1 MSSVRSQK
9 PRITTLNTT
18 YKINIHQRHPTR
30 RISIRDIPLA
40 TLLLSDKTQNQTI
53 SATDVA
59 SAIEEEN
66 RIRKLKEIEALRDKL
81 VKQLKKYE
89 RD

>member
-1 MSSVRSQK
+1 MRKKLAMSSVRSQK

-18 YKINIHQRHPTR
+18 YKINIHQRHP
-30 RISIRDIPLA
+30 IA

-66 RIRKLKEIEALRDKL
+66 RIRKLKEMEALRDKL